1 MSSSNS
7 KFSSS
12 CQLKGYKKEEIFH
25 LIHRHA
31 QYSNNLAT
39 RIKAIPESILKNIA
53 SPEAR
58 KIDRMIREIFRELER
73 VKQFTR
79 TKLNNHGILY
89 GKILITHKIED
100 LVLEYFHKRFPDFW
114 ICLYN
119 EKKRQ
124 TLVQKKKGEFSYWDL
139 SLEESVKKLSLE
151 RPIKPYFD
159 DIQIENEDLFNTF
172 YASQYIS
179 SRKNPRY
186 YQQMIPKKLF
196 NLPGLRGSIEGSLEN
211 TKLDQ
216 YFKKKKV
223 KHNN

>member
-1 MSSSNS
+1 MSRSES

-12 CQLKGYKKEEIFH
+12 CRLQGYKKEEILD

-31 QYSNNLAT
+31 QYSKSLSN
-39 RIKAIPESILKNIA
+39 RIKVIPGSILKNIG

-58 KIDRMIREIFRELER
+58 KIDRMVREIFRELER

-89 GKILITHKIED
+89 GKILITNKIED
-100 LVLEYFHKRFPDFW
+100 LVLEYFHKRFPDCW
-114 ICLYN
+114 ICLFN
-119 EKKRQ
+119 EKKKQ
-124 TLVQKKKGEFSYWDL
+124 TLVQKKKGQFSYWDL
-139 SLEESVKKLSLE
+139 SLEEVVSKLSLE

-159 DIQIENEDLFNTF
+159 DIQIENEDLFKTF
-172 YASQYIS
+172 YSSQYIK

-196 NLPGLRGSIEGSLEN
+196 NLPGLRGSIEYSLEN
-211 TKLDQ
+211 KKLDK

-223 KHNN
+223 K